1 MSHSLIPGTSDLS
14 SFDLLLTVF
23 AVGRG
28 LDVFLESLV
37 KPEDLTRPDLEVL
50 WFLRRF
56 SPPSSATPAHLST
69 FFRITTGTVAVRIN
83 RLEARGFVCREPDP
97 ARRNGTLVN
106 LTPQGIVIVDKMF
119 ASLVPFSDALLG
131 RVFKPD
137 ELLLYRDLTA
147 KVLTF
152 LEQEV

>member
-1 MSHSLIPGTSDLS
+1 MSHLSTTSDPSPS
-14 SFDLLLTVF
+14 SFDLLLAVF

-28 LDVFLESLV
+28 LDVFLESLI
-37 KPEDLTRPDLEVL
+37 KSEHLTRPDLEVL

-56 SPPSSATPAHLST
+56 PSSSPITPADLSA
-69 FFRITTGTVAVRIN
+69 FFRVTTGTVAVRIN

-106 LTPQGIVIVDKMF
+106 LTPHGIAVVDKVF
-119 ASLVPFSDALLG
+119 ASLIPFSDGLLG

-137 ELLLYRDLTA
+137 ELVLYRDLTA
-147 KVLTF
+147 KLVVF
-152 LEQEV
+152 FEQEF